1 MIKKLRKCADKS
13 KTFVGLL
20 RDLSKAFDCLA
31 HDFIIANL
39 TVCSFSSSASNLIH
53 NYLSYRK
60 QRIKINSPC
69 SSWEETS
76 FGVPQVSIL
85 GPLFFNTFVCGLLP
99 VLSDVE
105 LSS

>member
-1 MIKKLRKCADKS
+1 MVEKWVDKG
-13 KTFVGLL
+13 KTFGTLL

-85 GPLFFNTFVCGLLP
+85 GPLFFNIFVCGLLP

>member
-20 RDLSKAFDCLA
+20 TDLSKAFNCLA

-39 TVCSFSSSASNLIH
+39 TVCGFSLSASNLIH

-69 SSWEETS
+69 ISSEETS
-76 FGVPQVSIL
+76 FGVPQFSIL
-85 GPLFFNTFVCGLLP
+85 GPLFFNIFVCGLLP
-99 VLSDVE
+99 VLSDAE